1 VTQPFRL
8 PVGGAIDR
16 GRVLNFRFDGRV
28 YEGHPGDTLASALL
42 ANGVRL
48 VARSF
53 KYHRRRGIFSAG
65 AEEPSALVQ
74 LETGAASEPN
84 RRATEI
90 ELYDG
95 LRAASQHAWPNLA
108 VDFSAFAGV
117 LGPLIPA
124 GFYYKTF
131 IHPRAL
137 WAALWEPVLRHMA
150 GLGRAPALPD
160 SSRYDKRHVHCDVLV
175 VGGGPAGLAAALAAG
190 RSGARVILA
199 DSDPVF
205 GGALIRRDYRTPGGD
220 GAAWA
225 EGAVAEL
232 AGLPETRL
240 LPATTVTGH
249 YDGNY
254 LVAVERVGERLGPES
269 PAGLPRQRLWH
280 IRARRVV
287 LATGALERP
296 LVFPDND
303 RPGIMLASAALT
315 YLSRYAVMPGRR
327 AVLFADNDDAYALAA
342 ALAAAGIAV
351 AAIVDP
357 RAAPGA
363 AALRRVAGMPLYPG
377 HAVVGTA
384 GRKALH
390 RVWIRRVSGPGS
402 AYATDPE
409 HGQSTAIDCDLLA
422 VSGGWNPT
430 LHLFAQSVVAQG
442 QGRLRF
448 DEQIA
453 AFVPD
458 TSGAAGDAGVE
469 CVGAARGSFALGA
482 CLAEGAEA
490 GARAA
495 ALCGFGALGSA
506 LGSGGEMSALP
517 APGDGVEAAP
527 APLSPVFPRKGARRA
542 FVDLHNDV
550 TAADIALAAREG
562 YGAVEH
568 MKRYTTLGMGA
579 DQGKTG
585 NIAALALL
593 AALTGRGI
601 DQTGTTTFRP
611 PYVPVAYGLLAGREH
626 GRLADPVRVTPMHDW
641 HVAAGAVF
649 EDVGQWQRPRHYP
662 QAGEDMAASVR
673 RECLAVRDG
682 VALLDASTLGK
693 IEIAGRDAERL
704 LDRIYTNRWQNLGVG
719 RCRYGV
725 MCKDD
730 GMVFDD
736 GVGTRLAPDRFLI
749 TTTTGNAGAVMDWL
763 EEWLQTEWPDLDVFC
778 TAVTEKWANATLVG
792 PRAREVLGALAP
804 RLLLDSA
811 AFPLMQMREADVAG
825 IPARVFRVSFSGEL
839 SYEIN
844 VPADHGLDLWERL
857 IAAGMPHGITPYGTE
872 AMHVL
877 RAEKGYIIVGQE
889 TDGSVTPIDLGMG
902 ALVSREKDFLGR
914 RSLARSDTARADRRQ
929 LVGVLPDNP
938 EEVLPEGAQLVAE
951 SGRTRPAAMIGHVTS
966 SYFGARLGRSFAL
979 ALVAGGRGRHGE
991 PVWAPLPGRSVA
1003 AHLCPPVF
1011 YDIDNR
1017 HRDG

>member
-8 PVGGAIDR
+8 PVGGIIDR
-16 GRVLNFRFDGRV
+16 GRLLNFRFDGRS

-42 ANGVRL
+42 ANGVHL

-53 KYHRRRGIFSAG
+53 KYHRPRGIFSAG
-65 AEEPSALVQ
+65 AEEPSVLVQ
-74 LETGAASEPN
+74 LETGGASEPN

-90 ELYDG
+90 ALYDG
-95 LRAASQHAWPNLA
+95 LSAASQHAWPSLA
-108 VDFSAFAGV
+108 VDFGGFAGV
-117 LGPLIPA
+117 LAPLVPA

-137 WAALWEPVLRHMA
+137 WAALWEPVLRNMA

-160 SSRYDKRHVHCDVLV
+160 SSRYDKRHIHCDVLV

-199 DSDPVF
+199 ESEPVF
-205 GGALIRRDYRTPGGD
+205 GGALRRRAYRIGEGD

-225 EGAVAEL
+225 EGVVAEL
-232 AGLPETRL
+232 AGLPEVRL
-240 LPATTVTGH
+240 LPATTVIGH

-254 LVAVERVGERLGPES
+254 LVAVERVGERLGPGS

-315 YLSRYAVMPGRR
+315 YLNRYAVMPGRR

-342 ALAAAGIAV
+342 ALAAADITV

-363 AALRRVAGMPLYPG
+363 AALRQVAGMPFFPV

-384 GRKALH
+384 GRKALR
-390 RVWIRRVSGPGS
+390 RVWIRRVSGPGP
-402 AYATDPE
+402 AYGRGSE

-430 LHLFAQSVVAQG
+430 LHLFAQSAVAQG
-442 QGRLRF
+442 WGRLRF
-448 DEQIA
+448 DERIA

-458 TSGAAGDAGVE
+458 TPGGAGDAAAE
-469 CVGAARGSFALGA
+469 CVGAARGSFALAA

-490 GARAA
+490 GARSA
-495 ALCGFGALGSA
+495 ALCGFGALGAGGAMPLQPA
-506 LGSGGEMSALP
+506 LDG
-517 APGDGVEAAP
+517 GVETAP
-527 APLSPVFPRKGARRA
+527 APLSPVFQRKGARRA

-562 YGAVEH
+562 YGALEH
-568 MKRYTTLGMGA
+568 MKRYTTLGMGT

-593 AALTGRGI
+593 AALTGRSIG
-601 DQTGTTTFRP
+601 QTGTTTFRP

-641 HVAAGAVF
+641 HVGAGAVF
-649 EDVGQWQRPRHYP
+649 EDVGQWRRPRYYP
-662 QAGEDMAASVR
+662 HRGEGMAASVR
-673 RECLAVRDG
+673 RECLAVREG

-693 IEIAGRDAERL
+693 IEIAGRDAGRF
-704 LDRIYTNRWQNLGVG
+704 LDRIYINRWQNLGVG

-736 GVGTRLAPDRFLI
+736 GVGTRLAPERFLI
-749 TTTTGNAGAVMDWL
+749 TTTTGNAGAVIDWL
-763 EEWLQTEWPDLDVFC
+763 EEWLQTEWPDLEVFT
-778 TAVTEKWANATLVG
+778 TAVTEEWANATLVG
-792 PRAREVLGALAP
+792 PRAREVLNALAP
-804 RLLLDSA
+804 RLALDPAS
-811 AFPLMQMREADVAG
+811 FPFMQMREADVAG
-825 IPARVFRVSFSGEL
+825 IPARIFRVSFSGEL

-844 VPADHGLDLWERL
+844 VPADHGLALWERL
-857 IAAGMPHGITPYGTE
+857 ISAGAPHGIIPYGTE

-889 TDGSVTPIDLGMG
+889 TDGSVTPLDLGLG
-902 ALVSREKDFLGR
+902 GLVAREKDFLGL
-914 RSLARSDTARADRRQ
+914 RSLGRSDTARADRRQ

-951 SGRTRPAAMIGHVTS
+951 PGATRPAAMIGHVTS

-991 PVWAPLPGRSVA
+991 PVWAPLPGRTVA

-1017 HRDG
+1017 RRDG